1 MRRLRR
7 ALVATL
13 LLAAAGGAWWSGAIP
28 CALVVAQPSCQLLV
42 TGGPVLDT
50 AAIVAVRPTAS
61 EGVTGVARGGPLA
74 VREPAGRLLV
84 TTIEVSE
91 PDGVAGWSAALRD
104 PDVDLVARS
113 RLVPAGGDLGDVA
126 EAARERMEES
136 QQRAAVVALAEL
148 GLVAEPDVPPAFWPV
163 AVTFAT
169 EEVGG
174 PSAGLMLALSV
185 FARLAPV
192 DPTARVD
199 GAASGRAP
207 LVVAGTGALAA
218 DGGVV
223 GVGGVDHKLRSVIA
237 DARGGPLPD
246 AFLLPDD
253 DLALAR
259 RTEVTRDL
267 LLVPVADLGDALAAL
282 EALGAGVTPARAELL
297 AAGSGVAR

>member
-50 AAIVAVRPTAS
+50 SGLVAVRPSTS
-61 EGVTGVARGGPLA
+61 EGATRGGTLA

-91 PDGVAGWSAALRD
+91 PDGVAGWSAALRN

-136 QQRAAVVALAEL
+136 QLRAAVVALAEL
-148 GLVAEPDVPPAFWPV
+148 GLVAEPDAPPAFWPV
-163 AVTFAT
+163 TVNFAT
-169 EEVGG
+169 DEVGG

-185 FARLAPV
+185 VARLAPV

-246 AFLLPDD
+246 AFLLPDA

-259 RTEVTRDL
+259 RTEVARDL

-282 EALGAGVTPARAELL
+282 EALAAGGTPAHAELL